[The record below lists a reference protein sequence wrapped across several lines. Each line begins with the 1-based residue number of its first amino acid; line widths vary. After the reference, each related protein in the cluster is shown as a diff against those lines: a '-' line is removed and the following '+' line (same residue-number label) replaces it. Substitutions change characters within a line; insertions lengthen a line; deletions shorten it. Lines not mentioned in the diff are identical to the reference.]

1 MSWKS
6 ATARQIRRLTDVFG
20 LSPRQRADRLLEF
33 GPHSLGDMRPS
44 QLMDEML
51 GLLGGHRPSLLF
63 ESLFLKSMP
72 EDVRMQLAMASFE
85 DPRALAKTADAL
97 WWQARG
103 QPSLVSA
110 ADNRSPPTSDN
121 RAPRNARP
129 RATDRATD
137 ICYYHRRFSNAARKC
152 NPPCTYVHGK
162 RRSRSSVVASV
173 AGQLNSLLFIVD
185 DNSAKRFLVDTGASV
200 SMFPA
205 SHKDRHSGVRTPS
218 LVAANGTNIATYGT
232 REMSLR
238 LDRRNYKWPFIIADV
253 KTPLL
258 GADFLQANALLVD
271 LQSRRLINA
280 TSFASSALHQSDEP
294 ALHLHHITS
303 DDPYKRILDEF
314 PAITRP
320 EFASPS
326 VRHGVEHFITT
337 TGPPVYAKARRLPPN
352 KLAVAKSEFN
362 TMEEMGI
369 IRRSDIPWASPL
381 PNNSGGWRPCGDYR
395 RLNDITVPDKYPVPH
410 IQDFSSQLA
419 GATLFSKIDLV
430 RVYHQIPVAPAD
442 ISKTAVITPFGLF
455 EFLRTP
461 FGLKNAAQTFQRL
474 MDTVCKGLTFVFV
487 YLDDILVGSAT
498 ANDHVSHLRTVF
510 ERNGQLR
517 GPTSP
522 REDRR
527 CAVVASKRTAILGVC
542 RRQPLSA
549 NFRQPRST
557 KRATESDRQSNRHM
571 LLPPAI
577 QQCSQEVQPT
587 VYVRSRETTEPVV
600 SSSFGGRP
608 TQQSVV
614 YSGR

>member
-1 MSWKS
+1 M
-6 ATARQIRRLTDVFG
+6 
-20 LSPRQRADRLLEF
+20 
-33 GPHSLGDMRPS
+33 
-44 QLMDEML
+44 
-51 GLLGGHRPSLLF
+51 
-63 ESLFLKSMP
+63 
-72 EDVRMQLAMASFE
+72 
-85 DPRALAKTADAL
+85 
-97 WWQARG
+97 
-103 QPSLVSA
+103 
-110 ADNRSPPTSDN
+110 
-121 RAPRNARP
+121 
-129 RATDRATD
+129 
-137 ICYYHRRFSNAARKC
+137 
-152 NPPCTYVHGK
+152 
-162 RRSRSSVVASV
+162 

-510 ERNGQLR
+510 ERLASHGLVINLSKCQFGT
-517 GPTSP
+517 PTIDYLGHHIT
-522 REDRR
+522 REGAIPLPAKVD
-527 CAVVASKRTAILGVC
+527 AIRT
-542 RRQPLSA
+542 
-549 NFRQPRST
+549 F
-557 KRATESDRQSNRHM
+557 E
-571 LLPPAI
+571 
-577 QQCSQEVQPT
+577 
-587 VYVRSRETTEPVV
+587 
-600 SSSFGGRP
+600 RP
-608 TQQSVV
+608 TTVKGLQQFAGMVNFYHRFQSVGAIGV
-614 YSGR
+614 WVHEHRCPR